1 VHVLKSGCHWCD
13 CPPQSGLRE
22 LTCEWQAAG
31 HFPSGGG
38 SDGLGRPAVAGAY
51 RYLGMAGYSA
61 SALDLFRAHDVS
73 STRASYV
80 DRILRG
86 EKPASLPV
94 QAPTKFSLVVNL
106 KTAKTLGL
114 TVPTA
119 ILLRA
124 TEVIE

>member
-1 VHVLKSGCHWCD
+1 MTLESCWTLGCTGREAEEDWGKERIEMFAWVAFSLKKAACD
-13 CPPQSGLRE
+13 
-22 LTCEWQAAG
+22 
-31 HFPSGGG
+31 
-38 SDGLGRPAVAGAY
+38 
-51 RYLGMAGYSA
+51 LGMAGYSA